1 MANPE
6 KAITIS
12 TMPMPK
18 LTAVLNDFI
27 AKTVNHLNKLS
38 VNVEE
43 QLQNFDKKLN
53 DLETMTT
60 LLEAKLNSLPPEIT
74 SQYPQLVQCSL
85 DDVNPIVSVVQP
97 LVVSNN
103 NPSVPSV
110 PSSVPP
116 VPGAPGA
123 GVPSAPQPGQQ
134 PNPQPGQQPNPSEAS
149 NPQPQEEEKKEEP
162 PQEEQ
167 LSPQQ
172 KLDKFLEEHPGPFV
186 NLCKM
191 LKMSIPE
198 PAVRQKAQMTGL
210 DMDLVDEM
218 VTLYNEAHPY

>member
-1 MANPE
+1 MYQVSQVVCLQSPDHLE
-6 KAITIS
+6 QEYQVS
-12 TMPMPK
+12 
-18 LTAVLNDFI
+18 LN
-27 AKTVNHLNKLS
+27 
-38 VNVEE
+38 
-43 QLQNFDKKLN
+43 
-53 DLETMTT
+53 
-60 LLEAKLNSLPPEIT
+60 
-74 SQYPQLVQCSL
+74 L
-85 DDVNPIVSVVQP
+85 D
-97 LVVSNN
+97 
-103 NPSVPSV
+103 
-110 PSSVPP
+110 
-116 VPGAPGA
+116 
-123 GVPSAPQPGQQ
+123 
-134 PNPQPGQQPNPSEAS
+134 S